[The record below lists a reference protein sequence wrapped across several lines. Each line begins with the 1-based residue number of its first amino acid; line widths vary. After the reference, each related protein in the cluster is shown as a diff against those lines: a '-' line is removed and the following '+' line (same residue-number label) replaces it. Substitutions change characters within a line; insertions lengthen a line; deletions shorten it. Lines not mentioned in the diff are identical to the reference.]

1 MNRLM
6 LILTFLFS
14 FQYSTLCAQEKK
26 AEDFAGT
33 SQGLQEMMRYVTSL
47 NRKEQSIFTNSLR
60 PSLEDFK
67 AVFLNENFAKKEYA
81 YHKRLLRSVY
91 VTVKPLLAEQTETV
105 IWKTSAGELKTYTG
119 QAIYFPG
126 GYKEIADELNPDL
139 TYYRLK
145 FVEPGRQTGS
155 GFDMFVY
162 VNEKWLFFPRPWSMV
177 VLEKG

>member
-1 MNRLM
+1 MNRLI
-6 LILTFLFS
+6 LILGFLFS
-14 FQYSTLCAQEKK
+14 FILSSLYAQDKK

-33 SQGLQEMMRYVTSL
+33 TEGLQEMMRYISSL
-47 NRKEQSIFTNSLR
+47 NRKEQNIFTNSLR
-60 PSLEDFK
+60 PSLEDFSV
-67 AVFLNENFAKKEYA
+67 VFQNEIFAKKEYS

-91 VTVKPLLAEQTETV
+91 VIIKPLLEEQTETV
-105 IWKTSAGELKTYTG
+105 IWKTNAQELKNYTG

-126 GYKEIADELNPDL
+126 GYKEIADELNPNL

-162 VNEKWLFFPRPWSMV
+162 VNRKWLFFPRPWSMV
-177 VLEKG
+177 VLEK